1 VSCANGKKINK
12 LQEGDRRSLEKV
24 SLLEVRKCD
33 VDSTHAYRL
42 LHPKHTILL
51 TCTDKKGKVNIITLA
66 WCMPVSADPPMLAV
80 SIRPTRHSYRMI
92 EETKEF
98 VINVPPADLL
108 RSVWICGT
116 KSGRDVDKFEETGLT
131 RTSANEVS
139 VPMIAECL
147 AWLECRV
154 ADRIELG
161 DHVLFVGEV
170 LCASVRADAFNHV
183 YRLGPSSRTLHHLGG
198 SSFALSGGLVDAR
211 EGGTP

>member
-1 VSCANGKKINK
+1 MVKTK
-12 LQEGDRRSLEKV
+12 R
-24 SLLEVRKCD
+24 
-33 VDSTHAYRL
+33 VDSSRANRL
-42 LHPKHTILL
+42 INHGPVVLV
-51 TCTDKKGKVNIITLA
+51 TCGAVQSNIITVG
-66 WCMPVSADPPMLAV
+66 WSTPVSHHPPLVAISV
-80 SIRPTRHSYRMI
+80 GTKRHSCRLI
-92 EETKEF
+92 EEIPEF